1 MLMLSSD
8 TNLNCVIELYD
19 VVRNQIYSSKAVYE
33 CHYLMEIDEAMNQ
46 LQWTVMQQEVDL
58 RSALYLIQSFC
69 FY

>member
-1 MLMLSSD
+1 MLLLAFD

-19 VVRNQIYSSKAVYE
+19 VVRNQSHAEKAVYV
-33 CHYLMEIDEAMNQ
+33 CHYLLEIDEAMNQ
-46 LQWTVMQQEVDL
+46 LQWTDMQQEVDL

>member
-19 VVRNQIYSSKAVYE
+19 VVLNQSYSSKAVYE

-46 LQWTVMQQEVDL
+46 LQWTDMQQEVDL
-58 RSALYLIQSFC
+58 RSVSYLI
-69 FY
+69 

>member
-19 VVRNQIYSSKAVYE
+19 VVLNQSYSSKAVYE

-46 LQWTVMQQEVDL
+46 LQWTDMQVPTVDV
-58 RSALYLIQSFC
+58 RSLFQSFC
-69 FY
+69 F

>member
-19 VVRNQIYSSKAVYE
+19 VVLNQSYSSKVVYE

>member
-19 VVRNQIYSSKAVYE
+19 VVRNQSYSSKAVYE

-46 LQWTVMQQEVDL
+46 LQWTDMQQEVDL

>member
-8 TNLNCVIELYD
+8 TNLNCVIELFD
-19 VVRNQIYSSKAVYE
+19 VVLNQSYSSKVVYE
-33 CHYLMEIDEAMNQ
+33 FHYLMEIDEAMNQ